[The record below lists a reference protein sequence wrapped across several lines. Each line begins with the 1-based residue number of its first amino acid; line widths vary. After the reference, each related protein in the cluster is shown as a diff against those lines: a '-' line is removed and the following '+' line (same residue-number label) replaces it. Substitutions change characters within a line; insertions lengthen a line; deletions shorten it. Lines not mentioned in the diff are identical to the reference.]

1 MIPVQYAYMTDR
13 KKPQYVTLYVNH
25 VQHAVY
31 SATGHKR
38 FSAVMIRKTTA
49 QSVRYTKFVDLLE
62 FGGLQTPK
70 TAPFLAT
77 GLN

>member
-1 MIPVQYAYMTDR
+1 MIDR
-13 KKPQYVTLYVNH
+13 KKNAVRYVVRQS
-25 VQHAVY
+25 QHAVY

-49 QSVRYTKFVDLLE
+49 QSKRYTKFVDLLE